1 VTAGSLG
8 ALLGLV
14 AALGALLSVRN
25 LPVRRRPTLDQRL
38 APYLR
43 DAVVPSRLL
52 GPGPALPF
60 GAARTGVAAD
70 PVAWV
75 RQRLLPQ
82 LAARLDRAIGGSA
95 SIRLRLDQLGAGS
108 VEEVRLDQLV
118 WGGSAL
124 GGVLGLGLLLAAL
137 GGSVRPVALLV
148 ASLTAGLAGVLARD
162 RALTGQVARRRARI
176 LAEFPTV
183 AELLAL
189 SVAAGEGPAGALER
203 VSRLCSGELGREL
216 SRTLAA
222 ARAGATLVEAL
233 QELADRSTLP
243 VLRRFVDGVVV
254 AVERGSPLAEVLR
267 AQAVDVREAG
277 RRELIETAARRE
289 VAMMV
294 PVVFLVLPV
303 SVVFA
308 LFPGFYGLTL
318 HA

>member
-1 VTAGSLG
+1 MTSGSAG

-14 AALGALLSVRN
+14 AGLGLWLILRR
-25 LPVRRRPTLDQRL
+25 LPLRRRVTFEDRL

-43 DAVVPSRLL
+43 DTALPSTLL
-52 GPGPALPF
+52 APPRQVAGPAGRPLEWLRRRVLPDL
-60 GAARTGVAAD
+60 VD
-70 PVAWV
+70 
-75 RQRLLPQ
+75 
-82 LAARLDRAIGGSA
+82 RLDRAVGGSA
-95 SIRLRLDQLGAGS
+95 SIRLRIDQLGRGS
-108 VEEVRLDQLV
+108 VEEVRLEQLV

-124 GGVLGLGLLLAAL
+124 GVVLGLGLLKATL
-137 GGSVRPVALLV
+137 GDPVQPVALVLLCLV
-148 ASLTAGLAGVLARD
+148 AGLAGVLARD
-162 RALTGQVARRRARI
+162 RALTRAVSQRRQRI

-189 SVAAGEGPAGALER
+189 SVAAGEGPIGALER

-216 SRTLAA
+216 GRTLAD
-222 ARAGATLVEAL
+222 ARAGATLVQAL
-233 QELADRSTLP
+233 QQLADRAGLP
-243 VLRRFVDGVVV
+243 VLRRFVDGVLV

-277 RRELIETAARRE
+277 RRDLIETAARRE

-308 LFPGFYGLTL
+308 LFPGFYGLSLT
-318 HA
+318 A